1 MRFGLCNSRL
11 RRSGRRTRRTGWAL
25 ASAGVL
31 AAVGLLAAPAAQ
43 ATGVPPSDP
52 HTYYIGDDGA
62 LWGYEG
68 LGDGTF
74 TRPAQLGPA
83 KTAEPGARLAA
94 VRLKGYP
101 LSVFFVGLDGA
112 VYQDCPTAQ
121 QPFPITSTGVAPSG
135 AAITAF
141 DTGRGPGV
149 VVSGIP
155 PRQEAERAA
164 NPALTR
170 EISNPCTPPP
180 RLMLNNGSS
189 SYTGSD
195 LASAGGDEPYQG
207 VFFVDG
213 KGSVRAQWYSAATS
227 MPVSVT
233 LTQPGTA
240 APAGGV
246 AVTSDGA
253 GALTLFFTG
262 LDGRLYAAHPK
273 QGGGLSGPP
282 QPNPNGPADVP
293 GGAHLAAA
301 TGPDGIAVG
310 YAAGDGTFTVATLST
325 DGTWK
330 DTAPFSDPGFLV
342 AGASVGVTAADDGWD
357 WYCGNDLRF
366 LWHFHGPGPRPGWFQ
381 VGDLANAVLGT
392 FFAAA

>member
-1 MRFGLCNSRL
+1 MRFGFCNSPV
-11 RRSGRRTRRTGWAL
+11 RRSGRRAWRTRWAL
-25 ASAGVL
+25 ASAGAL
-31 AAVGLLAAPAAQ
+31 AAVGLLTAPAAQ
-43 ATGVPPSDP
+43 AAAVPPSDP

-62 LWGYEG
+62 LWGYQG

-74 TRPAQLGPA
+74 TDPVQLGPA

-94 VRLKGYP
+94 VRLPGYSP
-101 LSVFFVGLDGA
+101 SVFFVGLDGA

-121 QPFPITSTGVAPSG
+121 QPFPITSTGTAPSG

-141 DTGRGPGV
+141 DTGKGPGV
-149 VVSGIP
+149 AVSGIP
-155 PRQEAERAA
+155 PRQATVQAA
-164 NPALTR
+164 SPALTR

-180 RLMLNNGSS
+180 RLILNNGT

-195 LASAGGDEPYQG
+195 LASAGGNQTYQG

-227 MPVSVT
+227 TPVSVT

-246 AVTSDGA
+246 AVASSGA

-273 QGGGLSGPP
+273 QGGGLSGTP
-282 QPNPNGPADVP
+282 QPNPTGPADVP
-293 GGAHLAAA
+293 IGAHLATAS
-301 TGPDGIAVG
+301 GPAGIAVG
-310 YAAGDGTFTVATLST
+310 YAADDGTFTVATLST
-325 DGTWK
+325 DGVWK
-330 DTAPFSDPGFLV
+330 DTKPFSDPGFLAAGTSV
-342 AGASVGVTAADDGWD
+342 AVTAADDGWD

-366 LWHFHGPGPRPGWFQ
+366 LLHFHGPGPRPGWFQ
-381 VGDLANAVLGT
+381 IGDLQNAVPET